1 MAADIQIIVET
12 IGEESIE
19 RAISNVYKLER
30 RVDSLA
36 SAWARG
42 KINGNQFQTG
52 LSEIVNSI
60 DTTSAAGKRLKAQ
73 VESYGQAYVKASS
86 RGNIFTR
93 MLRSMTGQ
101 TEATTR
107 SLQMSG
113 LAMNQFGIQASRAQ
127 TKFKR
132 FGSVG
137 LQQVGYQ
144 VGDFAV
150 QIQGGTNALVA
161 LGQQGSQ
168 LLGILGPMGAIAGA
182 ALAIWTAIARVK
194 QETSST
200 GLVMEKVWEDLRK
213 AIEPIRGVLT
223 SMGDAL
229 SWVGDQFI
237 NFANLVLNNMQRVFA
252 YMTGLVAV
260 IGTKMVAA
268 WVASGAAAI
277 AFARV
282 VRLAL
287 VSTGIGI
294 LAVAIGELVYRF
306 MKAGSDISG
315 VGEFISKV
323 WMSVKDVLHYVFEV
337 LGADATAWI
346 KTAQADMQGFKQSF
360 LQVFYD
366 ILLWLESSWIGTLLR
381 VINGA
386 VMGIGETFAIVK
398 DLIANPFKDGLN
410 DAIQVINDF
419 GRKLQGNSLV
429 KAIGS
434 ISVEGSFFDLISR
447 EQDLLK
453 PLEEVTVTWESSAQR
468 IRDAVSEGFNQ
479 EFRIPILG
487 NIDEI
492 RTAITTAEDQAEA
505 YRNAARVADVDM
517 ANASDK
523 LKVKF
528 KELVDLF
535 RSGASDIDITEWFG
549 KIDEATERTG
559 SKVEETMDR
568 IKSAYEGLSKS
579 IEGAFSDFFNS
590 LVDGTKTV
598 ADAFKDMARKILAA
612 LWDVLVTQQIVNSI
626 MGVVNK
632 FIPGMQGAGI
642 TGGVSNYT
650 SGMRFADGGA
660 FSNGRLLEFADG
672 GIVNRPTLFPMANG
686 MGLMG
691 EAGPEAVMPLKRGR
705 DGKLGVA
712 AQGGGGDTYVI
723 NQSFNFSANGDDSV
737 KRILLESAPQISNFV
752 KRDIIASRQRGG
764 QMRQVFR

>member
-1 MAADIQIIVET
+1 MSDIKIVTEYVET
-12 IGEESIE
+12 GRKPEQQAAAINNLGATATRNE
-19 RAISNVYKLER
+19 RGV
-30 RVDSLA
+30 
-36 SAWARG
+36 
-42 KINGNQFQTG
+42 
-52 LSEIVNSI
+52 
-60 DTTSAAGKRLKAQ
+60 
-73 VESYGQAYVKASS
+73 
-86 RGNIFTR
+86 NIFTR
-93 MLRSMTGQ
+93 ALRRMGIG
-101 TEATTR
+101 ADYTT
-107 SLQMSG
+107 QEIQGAG
-113 LAMNQFGIQASRAQ
+113 LAVNQFGAQASRAQ

-150 QIQGGTNALVA
+150 QVQGGTNALVA

-200 GLVMEKVWEDLRK
+200 GLVMDRVWSDVNK

-268 WVASGAAAI
+268 WIASGAAAI

-294 LAVAIGELVYRF
+294 LAVAIGELVYQF
-306 MKAGSDISG
+306 MKAGSDIAA

-323 WMSVKDVLHYVFEV
+323 WVSVKDVLSSVFDI
-337 LGADATAWI
+337 LAADATAWI

-386 VMGIGETFAIVK
+386 VMGVGETFAIVR
-398 DLIANPFKDGLN
+398 DLIANPFKEGLN
-410 DAIQVINDF
+410 DAIQTINDF
-419 GRKLQGNSLV
+419 GRKLQGNSLI

-447 EQDLLK
+447 EQDLLE
-453 PLEEVTVTWESSAQR
+453 PLEKVTVTWENSAQR
-468 IRDAVSEGFNQ
+468 IRDAVSQGFNQ
-479 EFRIPILG
+479 EMSIPILG

-492 RTAITTAEDQAEA
+492 RSAITTAEDLEEA

-523 LKVKF
+523 LKIKF

-535 RSGASDIDITEWFG
+535 RSGASDIDIRDWFG
-549 KIDEATERTG
+549 QIEDAAEDSAGAVEDALTVIEERYN
-559 SKVEETMDR
+559 S
-568 IKSAYEGLSKS
+568 IAKSLQDG
-579 IEGAFSDFFNS
+579 FSGFFNS

-598 ADAFKDMARKILAA
+598 GDAFKDMAKKILSD
-612 LWDVLVTQQIVNSI
+612 LWDILVTQQIVGSWSMGTDGKITSSGIVGGI
-626 MGVVNK
+626 MSFLRNANGNAFMNGQVV
-632 FIPGMQGAGI
+632 P
-642 TGGVSNYT
+642 
-650 SGMRFADGGA
+650 FA
-660 FSNGRLLEFADG
+660 NG
-672 GIVNRPTLFPMANG
+672 GIVNGPTLFPMANG

-691 EAGPEAVMPLKRGR
+691 EAGPEAVMPLKRGK

-712 AQGGGGDTYVI
+712 AEGGKGDTYVI
-723 NQSFNFSANGDDSV
+723 HQNFNFSANGDESV
-737 KRILLESAPQISNFV
+737 RRIIAQAAPEIS
-752 KRDIIASRQRGG
+752 KITQRDILETRRRGG
-764 QMRQVFR
+764 TFKAAFG